1 MIFAQQNYALSDG
14 KMGDGSGGRKWGEG
28 DIGAISIVLANTEK
42 ADI

>member
-14 KMGDGSGGRKWGEG
+14 KNGGRKWGEG